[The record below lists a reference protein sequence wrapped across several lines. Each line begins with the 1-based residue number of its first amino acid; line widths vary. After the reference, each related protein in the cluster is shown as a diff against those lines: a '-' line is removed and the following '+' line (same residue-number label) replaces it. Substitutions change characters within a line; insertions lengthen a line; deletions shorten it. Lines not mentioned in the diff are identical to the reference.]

1 MSPTSPVLPLP
12 AHPHPTQLQ
21 CWPGEPAQ
29 GSPRP
34 PQGRRRRG
42 QWDARGPDGHGG
54 AEPGSHLAQGGPG
67 HLYRAE
73 NCSGE
78 KQRAEG
84 TAPRAQHRAGGQ
96 APDIHYTA
104 GPRTSTRGRTAAR
117 ESQRSR
123 NKGGCCLIH
132 SKDDFLKLVQPQ
144 EQRTEPPVWLR
155 VQGKVQ
161 QGRGFMCCPGDSRG
175 LAQAGTQ
182 LTARP
187 SGQEEQ
193 RWCLTVSDL
202 RVSERER
209 ERESGRKASSLCS
222 FQGSDP
228 QG

>member
-1 MSPTSPVLPLP
+1 MPRDQMATEEQSRAATWPRVALATCTGLKTALGKSRELRAQLRGLSTGQGDKPLTYI
-12 AHPHPTQLQ
+12 TQLV
-21 CWPGEPAQ
+21 
-29 GSPRP
+29 PRP
-34 PQGRRRRG
+34 QP
-42 QWDARGPDGHGG
+42 
-54 AEPGSHLAQGGPG
+54 E
-67 HLYRAE
+67 
-73 NCSGE
+73 
-78 KQRAEG
+78 
-84 TAPRAQHRAGGQ
+84 GGQ
-96 APDIHYTA
+96 LP
-104 GPRTSTRGRTAAR
+104 GKAR
-117 ESQRSR
+117 RSR

-193 RWCLTVSDL
+193 HWCLTVSDL

-209 ERESGRKASSLCS
+209 ESERARERDR
-222 FQGSDP
+222 Q
-228 QG
+228 